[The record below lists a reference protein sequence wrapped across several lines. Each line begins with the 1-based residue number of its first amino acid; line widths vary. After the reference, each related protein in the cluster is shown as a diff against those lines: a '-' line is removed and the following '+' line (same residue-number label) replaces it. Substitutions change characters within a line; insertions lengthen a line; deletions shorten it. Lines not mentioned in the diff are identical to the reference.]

1 MTVRESVTPIDLQQI
16 EAKSGLLEKLAAA
29 LRREAGRPRTSPFA
43 ASGAK
48 PPPTAPPKRRR

>member
-1 MTVRESVTPIDLQQI
+1 MTVRESVTPIDLERI
-16 EAKSGLLEKLAAA
+16 DARSRFVERLAAA
-29 LRREAGRPRTSPFA
+29 LRGKGRAAWSSPFA